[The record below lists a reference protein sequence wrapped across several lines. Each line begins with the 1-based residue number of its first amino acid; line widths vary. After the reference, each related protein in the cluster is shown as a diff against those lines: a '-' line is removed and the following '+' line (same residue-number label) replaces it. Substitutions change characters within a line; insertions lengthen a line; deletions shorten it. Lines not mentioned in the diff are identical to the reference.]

1 MNLQSN
7 HRDTTSVRESILAV
21 SVTDHEVIMRVG
33 FIGLGDIGMPMA
45 QTLLAAGFDLT
56 VLNRSRGKVEEMED
70 LGA

>member
-1 MNLQSN
+1 
-7 HRDTTSVRESILAV
+7 
-21 SVTDHEVIMRVG
+21 MRVG